1 MTIFNEERNYREL
14 KESIRMMKSQRTNIE
29 KNKLIEGGNRTGI
42 DEIILKNEKINCNL
56 KFFI

>member
-1 MTIFNEERNYREL
+1 
-14 KESIRMMKSQRTNIE
+14 MMKSQRTNIE

>member
-29 KNKLIEGGNRTGI
+29 KNKLI
-42 DEIILKNEKINCNL
+42 
-56 KFFI
+56 